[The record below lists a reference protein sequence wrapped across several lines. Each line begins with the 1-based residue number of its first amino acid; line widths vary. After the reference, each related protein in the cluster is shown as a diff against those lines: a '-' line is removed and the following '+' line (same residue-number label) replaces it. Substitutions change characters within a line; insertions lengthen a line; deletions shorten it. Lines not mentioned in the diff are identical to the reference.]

1 MDNNLPNTQ
10 LDDQKM
16 ENLRKRTKLSKYIMI
31 AGGVCL
37 GIVVL
42 MILLNGGTLSLNF
55 KTPTGVVAIILII
68 GGFALL
74 FTGLR
79 VKQKA
84 GEAQKHIANNYARSV
99 LGRVMD
105 RLDTFD
111 HGKHID
117 RYYLNQDFG
126 FPKYDCTGFCGDYVR
141 GVLRGV
147 PMEFCEFELQEKHV
161 TEDKDGDTDVSY
173 ETVFYGVIVVCRHNL
188 ALSDAVMATQFKTY
202 ENAYN
207 ADSEAFYNAFSVR
220 CTSEQDAK
228 LALTPDYMQKLL
240 ELSAERGKR
249 FAIRFLQDGTLL
261 LVIKDM
267 NLFEMGKSENTVQLV
282 EKLEKEM
289 EDFINILDTGSHPP
303 IISREMYEQAQ
314 RLKESRFS
322 ETRRAPHTFTHRIQC
337 PSCGRFYRHINSS
350 GTSKWACP
358 NQVNKVKDCPN
369 YWISETT
376 IKLGQ
381 YRTEK

>member
-74 FTGLR
+74 FAGIAF
-79 VKQKA
+79 KQKA
-84 GEAQKHIANNYARSV
+84 GEAQKHIANNYAQSV

-111 HGKHID
+111 HGKHVD
-117 RYYLNQDFG
+117 KYYLNQDFG
-126 FPKYDCTGFCGDYVR
+126 FPEYDCTGFCGDYVR

-173 ETVFYGVIVVCRHNL
+173 ETVFYGVIIVCRHNL
-188 ALSDAVMATQFKTY
+188 ALSDAVVATQFKTY

-220 CTSEQDAK
+220 CASGQDTE

-289 EDFINILDTGSHPP
+289 ADFTNILD
-303 IISREMYEQAQ
+303 
-314 RLKESRFS
+314 
-322 ETRRAPHTFTHRIQC
+322 
-337 PSCGRFYRHINSS
+337 
-350 GTSKWACP
+350 
-358 NQVNKVKDCPN
+358 
-369 YWISETT
+369 
-376 IKLGQ
+376 KLAIPAHKLTDP
-381 YRTEK
+381 RNI

>member
-10 LDDQKM
+10 IDDQKM

-31 AGGVCL
+31 AGGVCF

-55 KTPTGVVAIILII
+55 KTPILII

-84 GEAQKHIANNYARSV
+84 GEAQKHIANNYASSV

-202 ENAYN
+202 DLKLTKMPTMPIQKPFTMLFPSDAQVSKMRSWRLRPIICKSCWNCPQR
-207 ADSEAFYNAFSVR
+207 EASGLPSAFFRTVR
-220 CTSEQDAK
+220 CC
-228 LALTPDYMQKLL
+228 L
-240 ELSAERGKR
+240 
-249 FAIRFLQDGTLL
+249 
-261 LVIKDM
+261 
-267 NLFEMGKSENTVQLV
+267 
-282 EKLEKEM
+282 
-289 EDFINILDTGSHPP
+289 
-303 IISREMYEQAQ
+303 
-314 RLKESRFS
+314 
-322 ETRRAPHTFTHRIQC
+322 
-337 PSCGRFYRHINSS
+337 
-350 GTSKWACP
+350 
-358 NQVNKVKDCPN
+358 
-369 YWISETT
+369 
-376 IKLGQ
+376 
-381 YRTEK
+381 

>member
-117 RYYLNQDFG
+117 KYYLNQDFG
-126 FPKYDCTGFCGDYVR
+126 FPEYDCTGFCGDYVR

-289 EDFINILDTGSHPP
+289 EDFINILDTLALP
-303 IISREMYEQAQ
+303 AQ
-314 RLKESRFS
+314 
-322 ETRRAPHTFTHRIQC
+322 
-337 PSCGRFYRHINSS
+337 
-350 GTSKWACP
+350 
-358 NQVNKVKDCPN
+358 
-369 YWISETT
+369 
-376 IKLGQ
+376 KLNDFQ
-381 YRTEK
+381 NT

>member
-188 ALSDAVMATQFKTY
+188 ALSDAVVATQFKTY

-289 EDFINILDTGSHPP
+289 EDFINILDTLALPAQKVADHPNAE
-303 IISREMYEQAQ
+303 RCEL
-314 RLKESRFS
+314 R
-322 ETRRAPHTFTHRIQC
+322 
-337 PSCGRFYRHINSS
+337 
-350 GTSKWACP
+350 
-358 NQVNKVKDCPN
+358 
-369 YWISETT
+369 
-376 IKLGQ
+376 
-381 YRTEK
+381 

>member
-84 GEAQKHIANNYARSV
+84 GEAQKHIANNYASSV

-289 EDFINILDTGSHPP
+289 EDFINILDTLALPAQKVADHPNAE
-303 IISREMYEQAQ
+303 R
-314 RLKESRFS
+314 S
-322 ETRRAPHTFTHRIQC
+322 ELR
-337 PSCGRFYRHINSS
+337 
-350 GTSKWACP
+350 
-358 NQVNKVKDCPN
+358 
-369 YWISETT
+369 
-376 IKLGQ
+376 
-381 YRTEK
+381 

>member
-55 KTPTGVVAIILII
+55 TTPTGVVAIILII

-173 ETVFYGVIVVCRHNL
+173 ETVFYGVIVVCRHNF

-289 EDFINILDTGSHPP
+289 EDFINILDTLALP
-303 IISREMYEQAQ
+303 AQ
-314 RLKESRFS
+314 
-322 ETRRAPHTFTHRIQC
+322 
-337 PSCGRFYRHINSS
+337 
-350 GTSKWACP
+350 
-358 NQVNKVKDCPN
+358 
-369 YWISETT
+369 
-376 IKLGQ
+376 KLNDFQ
-381 YRTEK
+381 NT

>member
-1 MDNNLPNTQ
+1 M
-10 LDDQKM
+10 
-16 ENLRKRTKLSKYIMI
+16 
-31 AGGVCL
+31 
-37 GIVVL
+37 
-42 MILLNGGTLSLNF
+42 
-55 KTPTGVVAIILII
+55 
-68 GGFALL
+68 
-74 FTGLR
+74 
-79 VKQKA
+79 
-84 GEAQKHIANNYARSV
+84 

-117 RYYLNQDFG
+117 KYYLNQDFG

-289 EDFINILDTGSHPP
+289 EDFINILDTLALP
-303 IISREMYEQAQ
+303 AQ
-314 RLKESRFS
+314 
-322 ETRRAPHTFTHRIQC
+322 
-337 PSCGRFYRHINSS
+337 
-350 GTSKWACP
+350 
-358 NQVNKVKDCPN
+358 
-369 YWISETT
+369 
-376 IKLGQ
+376 KLNDFQ
-381 YRTEK
+381 NT

>member
-289 EDFINILDTGSHPP
+289 EDFINILNTLALPAQKVADHPNAE
-303 IISREMYEQAQ
+303 R
-314 RLKESRFS
+314 S
-322 ETRRAPHTFTHRIQC
+322 ELR
-337 PSCGRFYRHINSS
+337 
-350 GTSKWACP
+350 
-358 NQVNKVKDCPN
+358 
-369 YWISETT
+369 
-376 IKLGQ
+376 
-381 YRTEK
+381 

>member
-289 EDFINILDTGSHPP
+289 EDFINILDTLALLAQKVADHPNAE
-303 IISREMYEQAQ
+303 R
-314 RLKESRFS
+314 S
-322 ETRRAPHTFTHRIQC
+322 ELR
-337 PSCGRFYRHINSS
+337 
-350 GTSKWACP
+350 
-358 NQVNKVKDCPN
+358 
-369 YWISETT
+369 
-376 IKLGQ
+376 
-381 YRTEK
+381 

>member
-16 ENLRKRTKLSKYIMI
+16 ENLRKRTKLAKYMMI

-42 MILLNGGTLSLNF
+42 MILRNGGTLSLNF

-74 FTGLR
+74 FAGIAF
-79 VKQKA
+79 KQKV
-84 GEAQKHIANNYARSV
+84 GEAQKHIANNYAQSV

-111 HGKHID
+111 HDKHVD
-117 RYYLNQDFG
+117 KYYLNQDFG
-126 FPKYDCTGFCGDYVR
+126 FPNYDCTGFCGDYVR

-147 PMEFCEFELQEKHV
+147 PMEFCEFELQEEHV
-161 TEDKDGDTDVSY
+161 TEDSDGDKDVSY

-188 ALSDAVMATQFKTY
+188 ALSDAVVATQFKTY

-220 CTSEQDAK
+220 CTSEQDAE

-289 EDFINILDTGSHPP
+289 EDFINILDTLALPAQKVADHPN
-303 IISREMYEQAQ
+303 A
-314 RLKESRFS
+314 
-322 ETRRAPHTFTHRIQC
+322 
-337 PSCGRFYRHINSS
+337 
-350 GTSKWACP
+350 
-358 NQVNKVKDCPN
+358 
-369 YWISETT
+369 
-376 IKLGQ
+376 
-381 YRTEK
+381 

>member
-111 HGKHID
+111 HGKHVD
-117 RYYLNQDFG
+117 KYYLNQDFG

-188 ALSDAVMATQFKTY
+188 ALSDAVVATQFKTY

-220 CTSEQDAK
+220 CASGQDAE

-261 LVIKDM
+261 LVLKDM

-289 EDFINILDTGSHPP
+289 ADFTNILDKLAIP
-303 IISREMYEQAQ
+303 AQ
-314 RLKESRFS
+314 
-322 ETRRAPHTFTHRIQC
+322 
-337 PSCGRFYRHINSS
+337 
-350 GTSKWACP
+350 
-358 NQVNKVKDCPN
+358 
-369 YWISETT
+369 
-376 IKLGQ
+376 KLTDP
-381 YRTEK
+381 RNI

>member
-10 LDDQKM
+10 IDDQKM

-289 EDFINILDTGSHPP
+289 EDFINILDTLALPAQKVADHPNAE
-303 IISREMYEQAQ
+303 R
-314 RLKESRFS
+314 S
-322 ETRRAPHTFTHRIQC
+322 ELR
-337 PSCGRFYRHINSS
+337 
-350 GTSKWACP
+350 
-358 NQVNKVKDCPN
+358 
-369 YWISETT
+369 
-376 IKLGQ
+376 
-381 YRTEK
+381 

>member
-42 MILLNGGTLSLNF
+42 MILLNEGTLSLNF

-74 FTGLR
+74 FAGIAF
-79 VKQKA
+79 KQKA
-84 GEAQKHIANNYARSV
+84 GEAQKHIANNYAQSV

-220 CTSEQDAK
+220 CTSEQDAE

-289 EDFINILDTGSHPP
+289 EDFINILDTLALPAQKVTDHPNAE
-303 IISREMYEQAQ
+303 R
-314 RLKESRFS
+314 S
-322 ETRRAPHTFTHRIQC
+322 ELR
-337 PSCGRFYRHINSS
+337 
-350 GTSKWACP
+350 
-358 NQVNKVKDCPN
+358 
-369 YWISETT
+369 
-376 IKLGQ
+376 
-381 YRTEK
+381 

>member
-42 MILLNGGTLSLNF
+42 MILLNEGTLSLNF

-188 ALSDAVMATQFKTY
+188 ALSDAVVATQFKTY

-207 ADSEAFYNAFSVR
+207 VDSEAFYNAFSVR
-220 CTSEQDAK
+220 CTSEQDAE

-289 EDFINILDTGSHPP
+289 EDFINILDTLALPAQKVADHPNAE
-303 IISREMYEQAQ
+303 R
-314 RLKESRFS
+314 S
-322 ETRRAPHTFTHRIQC
+322 ELR
-337 PSCGRFYRHINSS
+337 
-350 GTSKWACP
+350 
-358 NQVNKVKDCPN
+358 
-369 YWISETT
+369 
-376 IKLGQ
+376 
-381 YRTEK
+381 

>member
-74 FTGLR
+74 FAGIAF
-79 VKQKA
+79 KQKA
-84 GEAQKHIANNYARSV
+84 GEAQKHIANNYAQSV

-111 HGKHID
+111 HGKHVD
-117 RYYLNQDFG
+117 KYYLNQDFG

-161 TEDKDGDTDVSY
+161 REDKDGDTDVSY

-188 ALSDAVMATQFKTY
+188 ALSDAVVATQFKTY

-220 CTSEQDAK
+220 CASGQDAE

-267 NLFEMGKSENTVQLV
+267 NLFEMGKSDNTVQLV

-289 EDFINILDTGSHPP
+289 ADFTNILDKLAIP
-303 IISREMYEQAQ
+303 AQ
-314 RLKESRFS
+314 
-322 ETRRAPHTFTHRIQC
+322 
-337 PSCGRFYRHINSS
+337 
-350 GTSKWACP
+350 
-358 NQVNKVKDCPN
+358 
-369 YWISETT
+369 
-376 IKLGQ
+376 KLTDP
-381 YRTEK
+381 RNI

>member
-55 KTPTGVVAIILII
+55 KTPTGVVAIILIM

-117 RYYLNQDFG
+117 KYYLNQDFG
-126 FPKYDCTGFCGDYVR
+126 FPEYDCTGFCGDYVR

-289 EDFINILDTGSHPP
+289 EDFINILDTLALP
-303 IISREMYEQAQ
+303 AQ
-314 RLKESRFS
+314 
-322 ETRRAPHTFTHRIQC
+322 
-337 PSCGRFYRHINSS
+337 
-350 GTSKWACP
+350 
-358 NQVNKVKDCPN
+358 
-369 YWISETT
+369 
-376 IKLGQ
+376 KLNDFQ
-381 YRTEK
+381 NT

>member
-1 MDNNLPNTQ
+1 MDNNLQNTQ

-16 ENLRKRTKLSKYIMI
+16 EKLRKRIKLSKYIMI
-31 AGGVCL
+31 AGGVCF

-74 FTGLR
+74 FAGIAF
-79 VKQKA
+79 KQKA
-84 GEAQKHIANNYARSV
+84 GEAQKHIANNYAQSV

-111 HGKHID
+111 HGKHVD
-117 RYYLNQDFG
+117 KYYLNQDFG
-126 FPKYDCTGFCGDYVR
+126 FPEYDCTGFCGDYVR

-188 ALSDAVMATQFKTY
+188 ALSDAVVATQFKTY

-220 CTSEQDAK
+220 CASGQDAE

-249 FAIRFLQDGTLL
+249 FAVRFLQDGTLL

-267 NLFEMGKSENTVQLV
+267 NLFEMGKSENTAQLV

-289 EDFINILDTGSHPP
+289 VAFTNILDALALP
-303 IISREMYEQAQ
+303 AQ
-314 RLKESRFS
+314 
-322 ETRRAPHTFTHRIQC
+322 
-337 PSCGRFYRHINSS
+337 
-350 GTSKWACP
+350 
-358 NQVNKVKDCPN
+358 
-369 YWISETT
+369 
-376 IKLGQ
+376 KLNDF
-381 YRTEK
+381 

>member
-84 GEAQKHIANNYARSV
+84 GEAQKHIANNYAQSV

-111 HGKHID
+111 HGKHVD
-117 RYYLNQDFG
+117 KYYLNQDFG
-126 FPKYDCTGFCGDYVR
+126 FPEYDCTGFCGDYVR

-188 ALSDAVMATQFKTY
+188 ALSDAVVATQFKTY

-220 CTSEQDAK
+220 CASGQDAE

-289 EDFINILDTGSHPP
+289 ADFTNILDKLAIP
-303 IISREMYEQAQ
+303 AQ
-314 RLKESRFS
+314 
-322 ETRRAPHTFTHRIQC
+322 
-337 PSCGRFYRHINSS
+337 
-350 GTSKWACP
+350 
-358 NQVNKVKDCPN
+358 
-369 YWISETT
+369 
-376 IKLGQ
+376 KLTDP
-381 YRTEK
+381 RNI

>member
-74 FTGLR
+74 FAGIAF
-79 VKQKA
+79 KQKA
-84 GEAQKHIANNYARSV
+84 GEAQKHIANNYAQSV

-111 HGKHID
+111 HGKHVD
-117 RYYLNQDFG
+117 KYYLNQDFG
-126 FPKYDCTGFCGDYVR
+126 FPEYDCTGFCGDYVR

-188 ALSDAVMATQFKTY
+188 ALSDAVVATQFKTY

-220 CTSEQDAK
+220 CASGQDAE

-249 FAIRFLQDGTLL
+249 FAVRFLQDGTLL

-267 NLFEMGKSENTVQLV
+267 NLFEMGKSENTAQLV

-289 EDFINILDTGSHPP
+289 VAFTNILDALALP
-303 IISREMYEQAQ
+303 AQ
-314 RLKESRFS
+314 
-322 ETRRAPHTFTHRIQC
+322 
-337 PSCGRFYRHINSS
+337 
-350 GTSKWACP
+350 
-358 NQVNKVKDCPN
+358 
-369 YWISETT
+369 
-376 IKLGQ
+376 KLNDF
-381 YRTEK
+381 

>member
-74 FTGLR
+74 FAGIAF
-79 VKQKA
+79 KQKA
-84 GEAQKHIANNYARSV
+84 GEAQKHIANNYAQSV

-111 HGKHID
+111 HGKHVD
-117 RYYLNQDFG
+117 KYYLNQDFG

-188 ALSDAVMATQFKTY
+188 ALSDAVVATQFKTY

-220 CTSEQDAK
+220 CASGQDAE

-249 FAIRFLQDGTLL
+249 FAVRFLQDGTLL

-267 NLFEMGKSENTVQLV
+267 NLFEMGKSENTAQLV

-289 EDFINILDTGSHPP
+289 VAFTNILDALALP
-303 IISREMYEQAQ
+303 AQ
-314 RLKESRFS
+314 
-322 ETRRAPHTFTHRIQC
+322 
-337 PSCGRFYRHINSS
+337 
-350 GTSKWACP
+350 
-358 NQVNKVKDCPN
+358 
-369 YWISETT
+369 
-376 IKLGQ
+376 KLNDF
-381 YRTEK
+381 

>member
-74 FTGLR
+74 FAGIAF
-79 VKQKA
+79 KQKA
-84 GEAQKHIANNYARSV
+84 GEAQKHIANNYAQSV

-117 RYYLNQDFG
+117 KYYLNQDFG

-240 ELSAERGKR
+240 ELSAERGNR
-249 FAIRFLQDGTLL
+249 FAVRFLQDGTLL

-289 EDFINILDTGSHPP
+289 ADFANILDALALP
-303 IISREMYEQAQ
+303 AQ
-314 RLKESRFS
+314 
-322 ETRRAPHTFTHRIQC
+322 
-337 PSCGRFYRHINSS
+337 
-350 GTSKWACP
+350 
-358 NQVNKVKDCPN
+358 
-369 YWISETT
+369 
-376 IKLGQ
+376 KLNDFQ
-381 YRTEK
+381 NT

>member
-1 MDNNLPNTQ
+1 MDNNLTNTQ

-31 AGGVCL
+31 AGGVCFGIMAIIFLASGKTTL
-37 GIVVL
+37 GTDSPEGL
-42 MILLNGGTLSLNF
+42 AAILLALAGFVLL
-55 KTPTGVVAIILII
+55 VA
-68 GGFALL
+68 
-74 FTGLR
+74 GLV

-84 GEAQKHIANNYARSV
+84 GAAQKQIANNYARIV
-99 LGRVMD
+99 LDRLMD

-111 HGKHID
+111 HGKHVD
-117 RYYLNQDFG
+117 KYYLNQDFG

-188 ALSDAVMATQFKTY
+188 ALSDAVVATQFKTY

-220 CTSEQDAK
+220 CASGQDAE

-267 NLFEMGKSENTVQLV
+267 NLFEMGKSENTAQLV

-289 EDFINILDTGSHPP
+289 ADFTNILDKLAIP
-303 IISREMYEQAQ
+303 AQ
-314 RLKESRFS
+314 
-322 ETRRAPHTFTHRIQC
+322 
-337 PSCGRFYRHINSS
+337 
-350 GTSKWACP
+350 
-358 NQVNKVKDCPN
+358 
-369 YWISETT
+369 
-376 IKLGQ
+376 KLTDP
-381 YRTEK
+381 RNI

>member
-16 ENLRKRTKLSKYIMI
+16 ENLRKRAKLSKYIVI

-42 MILLNGGTLSLNF
+42 MILLNGGTLSLSF

-68 GGFALL
+68 GGLALL
-74 FTGLR
+74 FTGLV

-84 GEAQKHIANNYARSV
+84 GAAQKQIANNYASSV

-111 HGKHID
+111 HGKHVD
-117 RYYLNQDFG
+117 KYYLNQDFG
-126 FPKYDCTGFCGDYVR
+126 RTGFCGDYVR

-147 PMEFCEFELQEKHV
+147 PMEFCEFELQEEHV
-161 TEDKDGDTDVSY
+161 TKDSNGDTDVSY

-188 ALSDAVMATQFKTY
+188 ALSDAVVATQFKTY
-202 ENAYN
+202 ENAYK

-220 CTSEQDAK
+220 CASGQDAA
-228 LALTPDYMQKLL
+228 LALTPDYRQKLL
-240 ELSAERGKR
+240 ELSAERGNR
-249 FAIRFLQDGTLL
+249 FAVRFLQDGTLL

-267 NLFEMGKSENTVQLV
+267 NLFEMGKSENTAQLV

-289 EDFINILDTGSHPP
+289 VAFTNILDALALP
-303 IISREMYEQAQ
+303 AQ
-314 RLKESRFS
+314 
-322 ETRRAPHTFTHRIQC
+322 
-337 PSCGRFYRHINSS
+337 
-350 GTSKWACP
+350 
-358 NQVNKVKDCPN
+358 
-369 YWISETT
+369 
-376 IKLGQ
+376 KLNDFQ
-381 YRTEK
+381 NT

>member
-84 GEAQKHIANNYARSV
+84 GEAQKHIANNYASSV

-228 LALTPDYMQKLL
+228 ARLYAKAAGIVRRERQAVCHP
-240 ELSAERGKR
+240 LSSGRYAAACNKRYESFRDGQIRKHGAACRKAGK
-249 FAIRFLQDGTLL
+249 G
-261 LVIKDM
+261 
-267 NLFEMGKSENTVQLV
+267 N
-282 EKLEKEM
+282 
-289 EDFINILDTGSHPP
+289 
-303 IISREMYEQAQ
+303 
-314 RLKESRFS
+314 
-322 ETRRAPHTFTHRIQC
+322 
-337 PSCGRFYRHINSS
+337 GRFY
-350 GTSKWACP
+350 
-358 NQVNKVKDCPN
+358 
-369 YWISETT
+369 
-376 IKLGQ
+376 Q
-381 YRTEK
+381 YP

>member
-16 ENLRKRTKLSKYIMI
+16 ENLRKRTKLAKYMMI

-42 MILLNGGTLSLNF
+42 MILRNGGTLSLNF

-68 GGFALL
+68 GGLVLL
-74 FTGLR
+74 FAGIAF
-79 VKQKA
+79 KQKVV
-84 GEAQKHIANNYARSV
+84 EAQKHIANNYAQSV

-117 RYYLNQDFG
+117 KYYLNQDFG

-147 PMEFCEFELQEKHV
+147 PMEFCEFELQEEHV
-161 TEDKDGDTDVSY
+161 TEDSDGDTDVSY

-188 ALSDAVMATQFKTY
+188 ALSDAVVATQFKTY

-220 CTSEQDAK
+220 CTSEQDAE

-289 EDFINILDTGSHPP
+289 EDFINILDTLALPAQKVADHPN
-303 IISREMYEQAQ
+303 A
-314 RLKESRFS
+314 
-322 ETRRAPHTFTHRIQC
+322 
-337 PSCGRFYRHINSS
+337 
-350 GTSKWACP
+350 
-358 NQVNKVKDCPN
+358 
-369 YWISETT
+369 
-376 IKLGQ
+376 
-381 YRTEK
+381 

>member
-16 ENLRKRTKLSKYIMI
+16 ENLRKRTKLAKYMMI

-42 MILLNGGTLSLNF
+42 MILRNGGTLSLNF
-55 KTPTGVVAIILII
+55 KTPMGVVAIILII

-74 FTGLR
+74 FAGIAF
-79 VKQKA
+79 KQKV
-84 GEAQKHIANNYARSV
+84 GEAQKHIANNYAQSV

-111 HGKHID
+111 HDKHVD
-117 RYYLNQDFG
+117 KYYLNQDFG

-147 PMEFCEFELQEKHV
+147 PMEFCEFELQEEHV
-161 TEDKDGDTDVSY
+161 TEDSDGDKDVSY

-188 ALSDAVMATQFKTY
+188 ALSDAVVATQFKTY

-220 CTSEQDAK
+220 CTSEQDAE

-289 EDFINILDTGSHPP
+289 EDFINILDTLALPAQKVADHPN
-303 IISREMYEQAQ
+303 A
-314 RLKESRFS
+314 
-322 ETRRAPHTFTHRIQC
+322 
-337 PSCGRFYRHINSS
+337 
-350 GTSKWACP
+350 
-358 NQVNKVKDCPN
+358 
-369 YWISETT
+369 
-376 IKLGQ
+376 
-381 YRTEK
+381 

>member
-42 MILLNGGTLSLNF
+42 MILLNGGSLSLNF

-117 RYYLNQDFG
+117 KYYLNQDFG

-289 EDFINILDTGSHPP
+289 EDFINILNTLALPAQKVADHPNAE
-303 IISREMYEQAQ
+303 R
-314 RLKESRFS
+314 S
-322 ETRRAPHTFTHRIQC
+322 ELR
-337 PSCGRFYRHINSS
+337 
-350 GTSKWACP
+350 
-358 NQVNKVKDCPN
+358 
-369 YWISETT
+369 
-376 IKLGQ
+376 
-381 YRTEK
+381 

>member
-42 MILLNGGTLSLNF
+42 MILLNGGSLSLNF

-267 NLFEMGKSENTVQLV
+267 NLFEMGKSENTAQLV

-289 EDFINILDTGSHPP
+289 ADFTNILDALALP
-303 IISREMYEQAQ
+303 AQ
-314 RLKESRFS
+314 
-322 ETRRAPHTFTHRIQC
+322 
-337 PSCGRFYRHINSS
+337 
-350 GTSKWACP
+350 
-358 NQVNKVKDCPN
+358 
-369 YWISETT
+369 
-376 IKLGQ
+376 KLNDF
-381 YRTEK
+381 